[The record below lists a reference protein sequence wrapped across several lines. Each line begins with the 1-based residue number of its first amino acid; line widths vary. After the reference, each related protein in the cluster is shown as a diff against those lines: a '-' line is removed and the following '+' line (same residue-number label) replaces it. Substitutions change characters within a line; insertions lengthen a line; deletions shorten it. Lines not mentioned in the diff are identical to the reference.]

1 MGERIGNKRLT
12 KLPLKVYSEITLL
25 VYINMVE
32 YMVDILLSSFKE
44 ELVQILDMLFADN
57 F

>member
-1 MGERIGNKRLT
+1 MGERLGNKKLT

-25 VYINMVE
+25 VYINMIE
-32 YMVDILLSSFKE
+32 YMVDILPNSFKE
-44 ELVQILDMLFADN
+44 ELVHILDMLFADN